1 MKRLLCF
8 FLALL
13 LLCGCTPLQRNK
25 AQLTFTDDLG
35 YTVELQHWERVVSLY
50 GSFAEVWLLAGG
62 NLVGATEDAVTER
75 NLPLGEEIAIVGTVK
90 DPNLEAILAAC
101 PDFVILSADTANQVK
116 FHDALSQAGIDH
128 AYYRVDTFDDY
139 RSMLEQFCAM
149 TGNTQS
155 YETYGTA
162 IQAQIEKVL
171 DKVRGQTAP
180 TVLLLRAYSTGVKA
194 KGADNLTGFMLRDL
208 GAVNIADSDT
218 SLLENLSLEAIIAAD
233 PDYIFVTIMG
243 DDEAALAYLQENWEN
258 NPAWAGLSAVKN
270 GRVEVLPKNL
280 FHYKPNADWGE
291 SYAYLARILYPEIAT
306 QIQ

>member
-1 MKRLLCF
+1 MKRLLCI
-8 FLALL
+8 FLALI
-13 LLCGCTPLQRNK
+13 LLCGCSSQQKTP

-35 YTVELQHWERVVSLY
+35 YTVELQSWERVVSLY

-62 NLVGATEDAVTER
+62 NLVGTTEDAVTER
-75 NLPLGEEIAIVGTVK
+75 NLPLGEETAIVGTVK
-90 DPNLEAILAAC
+90 DPNLEAILAAR

-116 FHDALSQAGIDH
+116 FHDTLSQAGIDH
-128 AYYRVDTFDDY
+128 AYYRVDTFEDY
-139 RSMLEQFCAM
+139 LSMLEQFCAM
-149 TGNTQS
+149 TGNPQS

-162 IQAQIEKVL
+162 VQAQIDTVL
-171 DKVRGQTAP
+171 DKVRGQDAP
-180 TVLLLRAYSTGVKA
+180 TALLLRAYSTGVKA

-218 SLLENLSLEAIIAAD
+218 SLLENLSLEAIIATD

-243 DDEAALAYLQENWEN
+243 DDQAALAYLQENWEN

-270 GRVEVLPKNL
+270 ARVEVLPKNL

-291 SYAYLARILYPEIAT
+291 SYAYLARILYPEIAA